1 MNESLG
7 DSILRHL
14 GIIVVHFG
22 EVSRTINCIY
32 SLAKAIQ
39 MLKSSYPMR
48 VSVLIVD
55 NSGNL
60 SLEDNRSLEDF
71 EIRCLKSEKNLGY
84 AGACYIG
91 AKLLKD
97 SSLLLFS
104 NNDVVFSEDSLTQL
118 LRTLDSLPEAG
129 AVQPLVLTKNGLRVD
144 SAGLTC
150 NGIMHG
156 FNYSNWPIKPP
167 NKCFTANGVKVM
179 ECFGIDGMA
188 FAIRKKVWDE
198 VGGWDPTFFMFNEDG
213 LLSWKL
219 RLRGYKNY
227 VALSSIIYHER
238 GGTAKG
244 YFTKKEPIFP
254 SYYISRNKILSIL
267 YVHEGI
273 LLVAYFFLSLF
284 FEFAKNLVLSVKNRS
299 GINIY
304 YYFKAL
310 TSVLRNRKH
319 IVDERKKVF
328 RKYSARYFLK
338 KGYILSLKTSIGW
351 LLKRRETILE

>member
-1 MNESLG
+1 VNFSKDL
-7 DSILRHL
+7 SLRHL
-14 GIIVVHFG
+14 GIIIVHFG
-22 EVSRTINCIY
+22 EVPRTINCIY

-39 MLKSSYPMR
+39 KLKSSYSVR

-60 SLEDNRSLEDF
+60 SLWDRSLGDF
-71 EIRCLKSEKNLGY
+71 EVRCFKSEKNLGY

-97 SSLLLFS
+97 FSLLLFS

-129 AVQPLVLTKNGLRVD
+129 AVQPLVLMKNSSRVD

-156 FNYSNWPIKPP
+156 FSYSNWPIKPP
-167 NKCFTANGVKVM
+167 NKCFTASGIKVM

-188 FAIRKKVWDE
+188 FAIKKKIWDE
-198 VGGWDPTFFMFNEDG
+198 VGGWDPAFFMFNEEG

-219 RLRGYKNY
+219 RLKGYKNY

-238 GGTAKG
+238 GSTAEG
-244 YFTKKEPIFP
+244 YFTKKKPIFP
-254 SYYISRNKILSIL
+254 SYYTSRNRILSVL
-267 YVHEGI
+267 YIHKGVW
-273 LLVAYFFLSLF
+273 LVAYFFLSIL
-284 FEFAKNLVLSVKNRS
+284 FEFAKSLALSVKNRS

-310 TSVLRNRKH
+310 AFVLKNQKH
-319 IVDERKKVF
+319 IVDERRKVF
-328 RKYSARYFLK
+328 RKYNARYFLK
-338 KGYILSLKTSIGW
+338 KGYILTLKTSIGW
-351 LLKRRETILE
+351 LLKRRKTILE

>member
-1 MNESLG
+1 
-7 DSILRHL
+7 LRHL
-14 GIIVVHFG
+14 GIIIVHFG
-22 EVSRTINCIY
+22 EESRTINCIC

-39 MLKSSYPMR
+39 KLKSLYPIR

-60 SLEDNRSLEDF
+60 SLKNNIFLGDF
-71 EIRCLKSEKNLGY
+71 EVRHLKPEKNLGY

-104 NNDVVFSEDSLTQL
+104 NNDVVFSEDSLVQL

-129 AVQPLVLTKNGLRVD
+129 VVQPLVLTKDGSKVD
-144 SAGLTC
+144 SLGLTY

-156 FNYSNWPIKPP
+156 FNYSNWPVKPLT
-167 NKCFTANGVKVM
+167 KCFTTSGMKVM

-188 FAIRKKVWDE
+188 FAIKKNVWDE
-198 VGGWDPTFFMFNEDG
+198 VGGWDPIFFMFNEDG

-254 SYYISRNKILSIL
+254 SYYISRNKILSVL
-267 YVHEGI
+267 YIHEGVW
-273 LLVAYFFLSLF
+273 LVAYFFLSLF
-284 FEFAKNLVLSVKNRS
+284 FEFAKNIALSVKNRS

-310 TSVLRNRKH
+310 TSILRNQKH

-328 RKYSARYFLK
+328 RKYNARYFLK
-338 KGYILSLKTSIGW
+338 KGYILTLKTSIGW
-351 LLKRRETILE
+351 LLKRRKTILE